1 MGFPPRLRSG
11 LLLLRNAL
19 VLRDWEYS
27 MVLAK
32 LGMPPWGLSATQRG
46 LLVRDLGILIP
57 RESSS
62 LIPRLGDAL
71 CLKRMLGVNFC
82 NSQEGII
89 ATAGRLRFH
98 ITSGEEFYILREILW
113 DGVYNFGVP
122 QENVVVWDI
131 GMNVGM
137 ASLYF
142 ASRPNVRAVLG
153 FEPFRPTFD
162 AARQNAALNPEL
174 EAKIRL
180 RNFGI
185 AARAYAAETEFDPE
199 WKGGVGVNGICER
212 LRKQLHLSGDSLRV
226 ERVQLLAADEVLQ
239 SIKSDYP
246 ECAIVVKIDCEGSE
260 YEIIRCLHE
269 KRLLGELSTIMIEW
283 HDRGPQELETILHA
297 SGFVTFSPAPAG
309 NANGMLYAVAQNFQ
323 REQRGAAVQRPCQ
336 EIGGTVSAEAARYQ
350 AEDCP
355 ELRKV
360 DDASWGA

>member
-19 VLRDWEYS
+19 VLRDWEYG
-27 MVLAK
+27 MLLAR
-32 LGMPPWGLSATQRG
+32 LGMPPWGFSATQRG
-46 LLVRDLGILIP
+46 LQVRELGILIP

-62 LIPRLGDAL
+62 LIPCLGDAL
-71 CLKRMLGVNFC
+71 CLKRMLGVNFSS
-82 NSQEGII
+82 SQEGII

-98 ITSGEEFYILREILW
+98 ITSGEELYILREILW

-122 QENVVVWDI
+122 LENVVVWDI

-162 AARQNAALNPEL
+162 AARRNAALNPEL
-174 EAKIRL
+174 EAKIKL

-185 AARAYAAETEFDPE
+185 AARACSAETEFDPE

-212 LRKQLHLSGDSLRV
+212 LRKKIHLSGDSLRV

-246 ECAIVVKIDCEGSE
+246 ECAIVAKIDCEGSE

-269 KRLLGELSTIMIEW
+269 KRLLGELSMMMIEW
-283 HDRGPQELETILHA
+283 HDRGPQELETILHP
-297 SGFVTFSPAPAG
+297 SGFVTFSPAPASNG
-309 NANGMLYAVAQNFQ
+309 NGMLYAVAQNRLPSRQ
-323 REQRGAAVQRPCQ
+323 GAEVHSSCHGIAR
-336 EIGGTVSAEAARYQ
+336 TVSTEAAGCQVKASR
-350 AEDCP
+350 E
-355 ELRKV
+355 RH
-360 DDASWGA
+360 DADVTSWGE